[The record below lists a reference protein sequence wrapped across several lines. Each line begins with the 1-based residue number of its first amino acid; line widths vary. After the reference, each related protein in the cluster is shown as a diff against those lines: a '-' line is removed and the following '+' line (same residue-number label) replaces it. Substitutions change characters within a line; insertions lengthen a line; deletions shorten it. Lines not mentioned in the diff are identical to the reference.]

1 MTQSIELA
9 EKFQPILDE
18 IYEREALTAL
28 LDAPT
33 KPVNFGG
40 ADTVNVFKTD
50 VIGLGTYSRA
60 NGYPA
65 GQITATWEA
74 LTLSKQRGR
83 AFTIDRMDDEE
94 TLGMAFGTLVNE
106 FIRTEVAPEVD
117 AIRFAAYATG
127 AGLGTT
133 GTLSTAANVLS
144 AIDTGAAALDTA
156 KVPNEGRLLF
166 VASSIYRLLM
176 GSVTRTLTNESD
188 FDRRLQQL
196 DDMTVIPVPQG
207 RFYTA
212 VTLDAGATVDAGGY
226 SSNGQNINFMILH
239 PSAVLHVKKHDNIKI
254 FSPDVNQSSD
264 GWLFQ
269 YRLYHDAFVYD
280 NKTEGIYSH
289 AVAAAS

>member
-1 MTQSIELA
+1 MATSIELA

-18 IYEREALTAL
+18 VYERESVTAR

-50 VIGLGTYSRA
+50 VIGLGTYSRSS
-60 NGYPA
+60 GYPA

-74 LTLSKQRGR
+74 LTLTKQRGR
-83 AFTIDRMDDEE
+83 SFTIDRMDDEE

-117 AIRFAAYATG
+117 ATRFAAYATD

-133 GTLSTAANVLS
+133 GTLSVAADVLA
-144 AIDTGAAALDTA
+144 AIDVGAAALDDA

-166 VASSIYRLLM
+166 LASPIYRLLM
-176 GSVTRTLTNESD
+176 QSVTRSLANEAS

-196 DDMTVIPVPQG
+196 DDMIVVPVPQD

-212 VTLDAGATVDAGGY
+212 IALNAGATVDAGGY
-226 SSNGQNINFMILH
+226 ASDGADINFMILH
-239 PSAVLHVKKHDNIKI
+239 PTAVLQVKKHDNIKI

-280 NKTEGIYSH
+280 NKTEGIYVHSEDT
-289 AVAAAS
+289 SS

>member
-18 IYEREALTAL
+18 VYERESVTAR

-60 NGYPA
+60 DGYPS

-74 LTLSKQRGR
+74 LQLTKQRGR

-117 AIRFAAYATG
+117 ATRFAAYATD

-133 GTLSTAANVLS
+133 GTLAAAADVLA
-144 AIDTGAAALDTA
+144 AIDVGAAALDDA

-166 VASSIYRLLM
+166 LASPIYRLLM
-176 GSVTRTLTNESD
+176 QSVTRSLANESS

-196 DDMTVIPVPQG
+196 DDMGVIPVPQD

-212 VTLDAGATVDAGGY
+212 ISLNAGATVDAGGY
-226 SSNGQNINFMILH
+226 ASDGADINFMILH
-239 PSAVLHVKKHDNIKI
+239 PTAVLQVKKHDNIKI

-280 NKTEGIYSH
+280 NKTEGIYVHSE
-289 AVAAAS
+289 ASSS